1 MDQLPVTLCLVHT
14 VYVHVQVPLVYGG
27 TQGFDRGEL
36 LKECLYFCMCFRES
50 MLFELARKETEVTK
64 ATSAGSVSVSSH
76 HTLALRTAD
85 PQPVTGCI
93 WGRELHDWTSVRY
106 KVSKQSPL
114 YVWLTTG
121 RPLSHL

>member
-85 PQPVTGCI
+85 PQPVTGVSGDESYMIGHQYGTRCPN
-93 WGRELHDWTSVRY
+93 RVRCMF
-106 KVSKQSPL
+106 
-114 YVWLTTG
+114 G
-121 RPLSHL
+121 